1 METPTFVARE
11 FDVLGL
17 DDGYSSWSAT
27 YDDPNP
33 LIVAEERALLPI
45 LDRVAPGVAVD
56 AATGTGRVAHLRGR
70 GHRVLACDRSEQMLR
85 GASTRLGDASVV
97 QADLIDLPIRD
108 GSVDLL
114 TCSLA
119 LTHVERLP
127 AAFESFGRVM
137 RPGGLAVIS
146 DIHPFAVATGA
157 QAFFRR
163 EDGSRAVVRNEQ
175 HWVSD
180 YVAAA
185 TSAGFAIEGCE
196 EVFIDDA
203 LLAEFAPDAY
213 AEAALLDLPFGLI
226 WRPGETARGSRHLAL
241 DRRRLDRSPC
251 PHASHPRSD
260 RPVRPSHGTRRRP
273 DHRRGDPAR
282 CLHLC
287 RRPPPPEE
295 RGIAAVAGQRVG
307 SPRAVHDLEV
317 GGDVV
322 VFPQLPVVRDSIE
335 AHGIASE
342 DLLAAVHQFI
352 DPRSAGRT
360 HPTDPPSPTGRRRL
374 PSHCSHDIRTE
385 TGIDRLLARSSDE
398 HVVARAADE
407 KSELGIGRDDAIV
420 APSTKE
426 GRLVRR
432 RT

>member
-1 METPTFVARE
+1 MPLWTALDGVGSVAEVPLPLRLDRWYLGLHGLALLRSYPYGDLAEAEERMDAMRSLLEGEGDPDAFVAEE

-17 DDGYSSWSAT
+17 DDGYASWSAT

-56 AATGTGRVAHLRGR
+56 AATGTGRVAAHLQGR

-85 GASTRLGDASVV
+85 RASARLGGASVV
-97 QADLIDLPIRD
+97 QADLLDLPVRD
-108 GSVDLL
+108 GSADLL

-127 AAFESFGRVM
+127 AAFESFGRVV

-180 YVAAA
+180 YVASA
-185 TSAGFAIEGCE
+185 TAAGFAVEGCE

-203 LLAEFAPDAY
+203 LLTEFAPDGY

-226 WRPGETARGSRHLAL
+226 WRL
-241 DRRRLDRSPC
+241 
-251 PHASHPRSD
+251 
-260 RPVRPSHGTRRRP
+260 
-273 DHRRGDPAR
+273 RRG
-282 CLHLC
+282 
-287 RRPPPPEE
+287 
-295 RGIAAVAGQRVG
+295 
-307 SPRAVHDLEV
+307 
-317 GGDVV
+317 
-322 VFPQLPVVRDSIE
+322 
-335 AHGIASE
+335 
-342 DLLAAVHQFI
+342 
-352 DPRSAGRT
+352 
-360 HPTDPPSPTGRRRL
+360 
-374 PSHCSHDIRTE
+374 
-385 TGIDRLLARSSDE
+385 
-398 HVVARAADE
+398 
-407 KSELGIGRDDAIV
+407 
-420 APSTKE
+420 
-426 GRLVRR
+426 
-432 RT
+432 